1 MNNMELRRGIEE
13 LFKLKIE
20 ENEKLKNDLNEIKR
34 KNHKLMKSFED
45 EIFLNK
51 NLKNENEILKKRI
64 SSNIQNHNRNMI
76 DEFSRFSM
84 EKKILEERIDVLT
97 RIKSMEKVIL
107 KANVAEAEIDQI
119 ESISTYA

>member
-1 MNNMELRRGIEE
+1 MFTQKKISLMNNMELRRGIEE

-51 NLKNENEILKKRI
+51 NLKNENEILKKEYHQI
-64 SSNIQNHNRNMI
+64 
-76 DEFSRFSM
+76 F
-84 EKKILEERIDVLT
+84 KII
-97 RIKSMEKVIL
+97 I
-107 KANVAEAEIDQI
+107 EI
-119 ESISTYA
+119 